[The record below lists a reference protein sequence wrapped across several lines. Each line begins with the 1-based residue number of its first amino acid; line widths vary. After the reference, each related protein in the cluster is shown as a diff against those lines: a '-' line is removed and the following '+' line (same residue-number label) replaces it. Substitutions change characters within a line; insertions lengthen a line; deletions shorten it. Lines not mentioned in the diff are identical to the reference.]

1 MKKITILSLLLLLL
15 GALTGCREDQPD
27 QPREALLTLEVKA
40 PIGVDGQLSDLTGEI
55 VSKTTGKRIPLA
67 FDGLRSTLTLYQG
80 ESYSLSISGSF
91 ATKGALATL
100 DYREDLVMTRDPR
113 QTHECQLT
121 FVMPKES
128 FVLSEIFYAGTR
140 DRKGEQYDEDKYIR
154 ITNNSSVTRYLDGL
168 ALVRSLFQSDEKKT
182 IDPDVR
188 STHFIADI
196 VMQIPGDGT
205 KYPVKPYESV
215 LLCHSAIN
223 HAEHNPNSLDLSGA
237 AFEWMSDKGYTDS
250 ETPENLKV
258 PNLLPIFL
266 SDPDGEGLQNWTMS
280 TNGQHTYALVDL
292 QGLSWEELAR
302 KYVYSYTE
310 TMLIPG
316 MDPMPLPGAPAL
328 MLPNEWVLDAV
339 NLSMKEDYQWLPI
352 SETLDAGYA
361 SVAPSLNDDSRYGKA
376 VVRKPLREGSK
387 VLKDTN
393 NSSDDFVVREI
404 K

>member
-1 MKKITILSLLLLLL
+1 MKKILYLSLLLLLTTL
-15 GALTGCREDQPD
+15 VGCQQNDPD
-27 QPREALLTLEVKA
+27 LPSEAQVTLDVKA
-40 PIGVDGQLSDLTGEI
+40 PLGIEGQLSDLKGE
-55 VSKTTGKRIPLA
+55 VVATKTGKRLPLA
-67 FDGLRSTLTLYQG
+67 FDGQRSTLTLHQG
-80 ESYSLSISGSF
+80 ESYSLTLTASF
-91 ATKGALATL
+91 ATKGAMATL
-100 DYREDLVMTRDPR
+100 DYKEDLVVPMETKL
-113 QTHECQLT
+113 THECQLT
-121 FVMPKES
+121 FAMPKES
-128 FVLSEIFYAGTR
+128 FVLSEIFYAGSR

-168 ALVRSLFQSDEKKT
+168 ALVRSLFQSDEQKT
-182 IDPDVR
+182 IKPDVR
-188 STHFIADI
+188 ATHFIADI

-250 ETPENLKV
+250 ETPDNPKV
-258 PNLLPIFL
+258 PNLLHIFL

-280 TNGQHTYALVDL
+280 NNGQHTYALVDL
-292 QGLSWEELAR
+292 QGLSREELAR
-302 KYVYSYTE
+302 KYVYDYKE
-310 TMLIPG
+310 MMIIPG

-339 NLSMKEDYQWLPI
+339 NLSMKEDYQWLPV
-352 SETLDAGYA
+352 SDKLDAGYA
-361 SVAPSLNDDSRYGKA
+361 SVAPSFNDDSRYGKA

-404 K
+404 KQ